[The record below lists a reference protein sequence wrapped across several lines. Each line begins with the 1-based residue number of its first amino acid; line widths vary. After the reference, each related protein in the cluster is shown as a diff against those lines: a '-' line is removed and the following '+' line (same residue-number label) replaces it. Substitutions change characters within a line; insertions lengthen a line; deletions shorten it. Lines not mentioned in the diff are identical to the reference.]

1 MKNQHST
8 IALLILIMTTVA
20 VTVGGIAIYLLYREA
35 YSQKKDDLMQSTQA
49 MSSLIE
55 TVAQFDRIYS
65 EHTNPQG
72 HIGATISQVAEA
84 FRQRPILVEGEE
96 WLVGRVEGDHIRLLI
111 SADKQG
117 LKKTQ
122 TIPFNG
128 ANGQGIQLALKGQR
142 GVQELIDYRGHP
154 CLIAYAPIPTLGVG
168 IVNKKDLVQI
178 RAPFIRA
185 AWLTAWL
192 GAITIGFGTFLF
204 LRIGQGINRR
214 LQQSEQRLS
223 GIVNTSP
230 VGVFETD
237 ATGNCLFVNGRW
249 SEITGISAEE
259 AKGSGWLRTLHPDDL
274 PRVKED
280 WGKMVES
287 CAPFKSEYRFIQPDK
302 TVTWVYGQTT
312 ALIDNAGNPSS
323 FVGTLTDIT
332 LQKHYA
338 DALESLNEN
347 LETRIAERTQDL
359 QEERNF
365 ISTLLETIG
374 ALVIVLDSDGR
385 IVRFNKACEQ
395 VTGFTHEELK
405 GNHIW
410 DVLIPLEQKEKVQQ
424 IFSQLSKTHLPSHYE
439 NDWLTKSGERRLVAW
454 SNTTLQDQHGAIFVI
469 GCGIDITRHR
479 QAENALIQ
487 AKVEAEVAN
496 NAKSEFLSRMSHEL
510 RTPLNAILGFSQL
523 LESDASNPLTTDQA
537 ENVQEILKAGYHL
550 LDLVNEVLD
559 LARIESGNMHCNL
572 EPLYVEDAV
581 ENSIHAITPLAQQRE
596 ISLISEIA
604 ACNQTYVMADGTRLR
619 QVLTNLLSNAVKYNK
634 PEGSILLAC
643 EELDSTIRISI
654 TDTGKGIEPQ
664 HLASLFT
671 PFERLGAEFS
681 DVGGTGIGLAL
692 SKQLMK
698 LMGGDI
704 GVGNTVGQGSTFW
717 IELPKAPPPINVEAT
732 DKPPAEIAL
741 DDSKKVNILY
751 VENNPANLKL
761 VKAMLSRYPA
771 FALLPAR
778 TAEIGLELA
787 KLHKPDVVLMDIN
800 LPGMDGYQGLA
811 WLSANA
817 ETHNTPVIALTAD
830 AMPHDVERGMN
841 AGFFAYLTKPID
853 ANELLATISLALK
866 KKE

>member
-1 MKNQHST
+1 MKNQHRT
-8 IALLILIMTTVA
+8 IAVLILIMTTVA
-20 VTVGGIAIYLLYREA
+20 TAVGGIAIYLLYREA
-35 YSQKKDDLMQSTQA
+35 YTQKKNDLMESTQR

-65 EHTNPQG
+65 DRDHPQG
-72 HIGATISQVAEA
+72 YAGATLSQVSEA
-84 FRQRPILVEGEE
+84 FRQHRILSDGEE
-96 WLVGRVEGDHIRLLI
+96 WLIGRKESKNIRILL
-111 SADKQG
+111 SVDKHG
-117 LKKTQ
+117 LGKPES
-122 TIPFNG
+122 IPFNG
-128 ANGQGIQLALKGQR
+128 TKGQGIQLALKGQH
-142 GVQELIDYRGHP
+142 GVQELIDYRGYP
-154 CLIAYAPIPTLGVG
+154 CLIAYAPIPTLGIG
-168 IVNKKDLVQI
+168 IANKMELAQI
-178 RAPFIRA
+178 RAPFIKA
-185 AWLTAWL
+185 AWVTAAL
-192 GAITIGFGTFLF
+192 GGIAISMGTFLF

-214 LQQSEQRLS
+214 VQQSEQRLS
-223 GIVNTSP
+223 GIVKTSP

-237 ATGNCLFVNGRW
+237 TSGDCLFVNGRW

-259 AKGSGWLRTLHPDDL
+259 ARRGWISTLHPDDL
-274 PRVKED
+274 PRVTEE
-280 WGKMVES
+280 WGRAVES
-287 CAPFKSEYRFIQPDK
+287 GAPFKSEYRFIRPDK
-302 TVTWVYGQTT
+302 TVTWVYGQAA
-312 ALIDNAGNPSS
+312 ALIDSTGKPSG

-374 ALVIVLDSDGR
+374 ALVIVLDSDGH

-395 VTGFTHEELK
+395 VTGYTHEEVK
-405 GNHIW
+405 GSHIW
-410 DVLIPLEQKEKVQQ
+410 DVLIPQEQKEKVQQ
-424 IFSQLSKTHLPSHYE
+424 VFSQLSKTHLPSHYE
-439 NDWLTKSGERRLVAW
+439 NDWLTKDGERRLIAW

-523 LESDASNPLTTDQA
+523 LESDISNPLTVDQA

-559 LARIESGNMHCNL
+559 LARIESGNMHCNP
-572 EPLYVEDAV
+572 EPLYVADAI

-604 ACNQTYVMADGTRLR
+604 ACNQTYVMADSTRLR

-643 EELDSTIRISI
+643 EELDSTIRISV
-654 TDTGKGIEPQ
+654 TDTGKGIEPKN
-664 HLASLFT
+664 LACLFT
-671 PFERLGAEFS
+671 PFERLGAEFT

-698 LMGGDI
+698 LMGGNI
-704 GVGNTVGQGSTFW
+704 GAGSTVGQGSTFW
-717 IELPKAPPPINVEAT
+717 IELPKAPPPNIVETA
-732 DKPPAEIAL
+732 DKPPVENALAES
-741 DDSKKVNILY
+741 DKVNILY
-751 VENNPANLKL
+751 VEDNPANLKL
-761 VKAMLSRYPA
+761 VKTMLSRYPD
-771 FALLPAR
+771 FKLLSAR
-778 TAEIGLELA
+778 TAEIGLALA
-787 KLHKPDVVLMDIN
+787 RSHKPDVVLMDIN
-800 LPGMDGYQGLA
+800 LPSMDGYQGLA
-811 WLSANA
+811 WLRANA
-817 ETHNTPVIALTAD
+817 ETRNIPVIAVTAD
-830 AMPHDVERGMN
+830 AMPHDMERGLN